1 MLLLFTWPRSQ
12 YSPGHSLVNIAMKI
26 IITSLLLL
34 QHSAAGFVIQDDNV
48 SNVGDDHPEV
58 ILDISEQN
66 GKVQF
71 REVSSEEFE
80 SVILPILKQEAQKVK
95 IKGYY
100 WLLGTF
106 THYWWS
112 GWWWWRRTQGCYWR
126 DTDTSSRWRWRR
138 WWGTRSCQCFV
149 RLISL
154 CRNIICL
161 DQVTILTDVQ
171 QQ

>member
-1 MLLLFTWPRSQ
+1 
-12 YSPGHSLVNIAMKI
+12 MKI

-71 REVSSEEFE
+71 REVTSEEFE

-95 IKGYY
+95 IKGIIRDFYT
-100 WLLGTF
+100 LLMI
-106 THYWWS
+106 
-112 GWWWWRRTQGCYWR
+112 RLVMMEK
-126 DTDTSSRWRWRR
+126 DT
-138 WWGTRSCQCFV
+138 
-149 RLISL
+149 RLL
-154 CRNIICL
+154 LERF
-161 DQVTILTDVQ
+161 
-171 QQ
+171 